1 MRMKKLFTL
10 ASLLAFALATPV
22 MAQDEEDVTYYI
34 QNAGFDEDLTFQADG
49 TMKEAIS
56 TETSLSD
63 RSWAYIAADSTLYAR
78 PKATSSQNRPDGRKL
93 EAVNGF
99 IGRIKGWTVE
109 TSAAFPGCEWVY
121 FGSVP
126 YDLGAEAVPTSD
138 DTNGF
143 LFVPERP
150 TEFFGDENNVGAAYL
165 RAGWGGSCVY
175 KQDVKLPCAVY
186 RIEYWAY
193 NCNANSSATPENL
206 TKVTCRK
213 DVFVDEGGLNEKEW
227 TKHSFEFTPVDKFTL
242 QFGFKSAN
250 SSSNNNPWILIDG
263 IKLYK
268 IDDADPLDLLRE
280 DLNDIYNT
288 IFTSLDTICVNA
300 DGEVFQGLIS
310 EAQNI
315 ADDEYNE
322 SSVEEIQ
329 VSIAAL
335 QKAYADAV
343 AAAAVANRVALRLQ
357 FAEKLLNGT
366 DYPGKDALNSVVE
379 SLSSELYG
387 DEIKAADVA
396 AAEDALTE
404 AINAYYFSQVAK
416 EDAAADYSFLIQNP
430 WFCVSGREPISN
442 NVADLVEAAMTTDDK
457 TAEGWENG
465 STASGDP
472 QTGAYFKVG
481 RPCYQLWSLNFT
493 GYLDM
498 HQTLTN
504 LPNGIYSLEADLITN
519 TDALGDQHIYAHSA
533 LGEAE
538 GYMTEA
544 GVLMDWPSGDY
555 EFTYD
560 EYTDDPWETVK
571 TTTTVIVN
579 DGTLTIGARSTHK
592 GEGEDYSSG
601 QRRGVFWMSNFVL
614 RYYGEA
620 TEAQIA
626 EAKQA
631 RASLAESL
639 KDALHFNADKPVV
652 ADSIAKYH
660 QTGDLAVLNG
670 GIEFARTSEA
680 KYDEIMEDGK
690 TIPTVK
696 ANIEEAP
703 EEYGVGLDIVKHALQ
718 ATEAWI
724 ASAEASY
731 KDVDARL
738 QLMKNYV
745 NTYVPA
751 LIEAN
756 DTRSTI
762 FFSKSA
768 KQALDDVMAKQKAA
782 LTQGSLVSAEV
793 INQYVEEL
801 KMTAKMALAQEDYE
815 QNVNATDYTNFIM
828 NPDLAEETG
837 WTFEKGEGD
846 ANSKSG
852 QHYSGDGNRRYIDSY
867 NSTAGKLNYYAEQV
881 IQGLPNG
888 TYEVKAAVRT
898 SAVGAFLFT
907 ANGIE
912 KADTVFTE
920 IPLQEYTYFDEEQQ
934 KDTTVFATTQ
944 YGAIWQE
951 AYYEYIENGNGD
963 FFEVY
968 NVNNATGYGWEWL
981 TLPAVEVKNHTL
993 TIGAT
998 TDGARTGKA
1007 FEGTWFSATDFS
1019 LTLLQKGNNDDWN
1032 GPITSV
1038 TELRNAATAK
1048 TVYSIDGRRV
1058 SNTNRPGL
1066 YIITENGRTRKVVTR

>member
-1 MRMKKLFTL
+1 MKKFFTF
-10 ASLLAFALATPV
+10 AALLAFGLAVPV
-22 MAQDEEDVTYYI
+22 MAQDEEDVTFYI
-34 QNAGFDEDLTFQADG
+34 QNASFDEDLTFQADG

-268 IDDADPLDLLRE
+268 IDEADPLDLLRE

-288 IFTSLDTICVNA
+288 IFSSLDTICVDNE
-300 DGEVFQGLIS
+300 GNTFQGLIT

-322 SSVEEIQ
+322 GSVEEIQ
-329 VSIAAL
+329 VSIATL

-343 AAAAVANRVALRLQ
+343 AAAAVANRVALKLQ

-366 DYPGKDALNSVVE
+366 DYPGKAALNEVAE
-379 SLSSELYG
+379 NLSNILYG
-387 DEIKAADVA
+387 DDSKAATIMT
-396 AAEDALTE
+396 AEDELTQ
-404 AINAYYFSQVAK
+404 AINAYYYSQVPT
-416 EDAAADYSFLIQNP
+416 ADNPANYSFLIQNP
-430 WFCVSGREPISN
+430 WFCVSGREPVSN
-442 NVADLVEAAMTTDDK
+442 SLENLIDAGLTTDDK
-457 TAEGWENG
+457 NAEGWTNG

-481 RPCYQLWSLNFT
+481 RPCFQLWSLNFS

-498 HQTLTN
+498 HQTLTD
-504 LPNGIYSLEADLITN
+504 LPNGIYSIEADLITN

-544 GVLMDWPSGDY
+544 GVLGDWPSGDY
-555 EFTYD
+555 EFAYD
-560 EYTDDPWETVK
+560 EYTEDPWETVK
-571 TTTTVIVN
+571 STTTVIVN
-579 DGTLTIGARSTHK
+579 DGTLTIGARSTHQ
-592 GEGEDYSSG
+592 GEGEDISSG
-601 QRRGVFWMSNFVL
+601 MRRGVFWISNFVL

-631 RASLAESL
+631 RVALAESL
-639 KDALHFNADKPVV
+639 KDALHFNADKAVV
-652 ADSIAKYH
+652 ADSIAKF
-660 QTGDLAVLNG
+660 QQDGDLAVLNG

-680 KYDEIMEDGK
+680 KYAEIMEDGK

-696 ANIEEAP
+696 TNIEEAP
-703 EEYGVGLDIVKHALQ
+703 EEYGVGLDIVKFALQ

-724 ASAEASY
+724 ASPEASY
-731 KDVDARL
+731 KEVDARL
-738 QLMKNYV
+738 TLMKNYV
-745 NTYVPA
+745 NTYVPV
-751 LIEAN
+751 LIETD
-756 DTRSTI
+756 DTR
-762 FFSKSA
+762 FSLTSSKTARQMLADLMES
-768 KQALDDVMAKQKAA
+768 QKAA
-782 LTQGSLVSAEV
+782 LTKDTLLNADLVNE
-793 INQYVEEL
+793 YVTAL
-801 KMTAKMALAQEDYE
+801 KVAVQLAIAQNNYE
-815 QNVNATDYTNFIM
+815 QNPNATDYTHFIM

-837 WTFEKGEGD
+837 WTFQKGEGD
-846 ANSKSG
+846 ANSKEG
-852 QHYSGDGNRRYIDSY
+852 QHWSGDASRRYLDSY
-867 NSTAGKLNYYAEQV
+867 NSTVGKLNYYAFQL

-907 ANGIE
+907 ANGAE

-920 IPLQEYTYFDEEQQ
+920 IPLQTYTYYDETLE
-934 KDTTVFATTQ
+934 KDTTVNATTQ
-944 YGAIWQE
+944 YGAIWEE
-951 AYYEYIENGNGD
+951 AYTEYVDNTNAD
-963 FFEVY
+963 FFEIY
-968 NVNNATGYGWEWL
+968 NVNGATGYGWEWL
-981 TLPAVEVKNHTL
+981 TLPAVEVKDHTL

-1007 FEGTWFSATDFS
+1007 FEGTWFSATDWS
-1019 LTLLQKGNNDDWN
+1019 LTLLSKGNNDGWN
-1032 GPITSV
+1032 GPLTRVAEI
-1038 TELRNAATAK
+1038 RNAAAPVA
-1048 TVYSIDGRRV
+1048 VYGIDGRRV
-1058 SNTNRPGL
+1058 NGMNRSGL
-1066 YIITENGRTRKVVTR
+1066 YIITENGRARKVVK